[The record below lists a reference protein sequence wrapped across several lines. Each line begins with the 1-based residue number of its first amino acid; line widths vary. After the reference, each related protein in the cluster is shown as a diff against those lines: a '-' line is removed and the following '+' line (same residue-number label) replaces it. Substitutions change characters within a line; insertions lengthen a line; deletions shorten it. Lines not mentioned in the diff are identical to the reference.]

1 MSSLVPT
8 LPKPLDTIFIEMRP
22 GERKDFGAAPDYPL
36 KGVTFATEYGYLPGY
51 TGEDG
56 ADLDFFVGSQ
66 KDGLC
71 GSFTVYRPELKHG
84 EHKFY
89 VCMSEEELAA
99 TLKEYE
105 PVAQG
110 HVPLKGVNDLLKVI
124 GSYRVE

>member
-1 MSSLVPT
+1 MNTLVPT
-8 LPKPLDTIFIEMRP
+8 LPTLLNTIFVEMHP
-22 GERKDFGAAPDYPL
+22 GDHKDFGAAQDYPL
-36 KGVTFATEYGYLPGY
+36 KGVTFVTEYGYLPGY

-71 GSFTVYRPELKHG
+71 GSFIVYRPELEHG

-89 VCMSEEELAA
+89 VCMGEEELAA

-105 PVAQG
+105 PV
-110 HVPLKGVNDLLKVI
+110 VVNREPLNSLDELLLEIEKFKN
-124 GSYRVE
+124 

>member
-1 MSSLVPT
+1 MNSLVPS

-22 GERKDFGAAPDYPL
+22 GERKDFGAAADYPL
-36 KGVTFATEYGYLPGY
+36 KGVTFVTEYGYLPGY

-89 VCMSEEELAA
+89 VCMGEEELAV
-99 TLKEYE
+99 TLKEYASVVMKHDALANMNKLVLE
-105 PVAQG
+105 IEQF
-110 HVPLKGVNDLLKVI
+110 KD
-124 GSYRVE
+124 